1 MPSDRKKQMEEEKYI
16 MVIMGI
22 SISLLNNNEF
32 SERRLQEVLDYTFG
46 GSVSYHSFFEN
57 IEQIERKCSELIREI
72 KNT

>member
-1 MPSDRKKQMEEEKYI
+1 MHSDRKKQMEEEKYI

-46 GSVSYHSFFEN
+46 GSARYHSFFEN
-57 IEQIERKCSELIREI
+57 IEQIESKCIELIREI